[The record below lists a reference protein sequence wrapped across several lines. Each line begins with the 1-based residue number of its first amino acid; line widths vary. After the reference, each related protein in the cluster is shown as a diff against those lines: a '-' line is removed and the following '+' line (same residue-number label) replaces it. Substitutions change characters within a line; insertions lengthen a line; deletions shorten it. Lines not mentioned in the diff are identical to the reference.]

1 MRLSPDELRDALFK
15 ECKIKMIDDEVKV
28 IKDYFFNKF
37 KSNQISKNDFEKLL
51 NHKFEKKS
59 DAVDARKALYEIRNK
74 L

>member
-1 MRLSPDELRDALFK
+1 
-15 ECKIKMIDDEVKV
+15 MIDDEVKV